1 MLDLTK
7 NTSEELTRML
17 AEDAGLVR
25 LQARKALVKR
35 GDSVAPLLVQ
45 ALKDPREQLRWE
57 AAKALGSLDESL
69 SVPALVSALSDPNPD
84 VAWLV
89 GEALKRRK
97 KAAWEPL
104 LRLLMED
111 RTDSVL
117 LCQRAHH
124 VFKGQK
130 EEGLND
136 LLAGLVSALESS
148 NAREAA
154 SVAAYALLERMQA
167 L

>member
-17 AEDAGLVR
+17 AEDDGLVR

-35 GDSVAPLLVQ
+35 GDSVAPLLVS
-45 ALKDPREQLRWE
+45 LERPREQLRWE